1 MNRHSVT
8 LLVCVFLLAFTARP
22 AFATSVVGTG
32 TPASCTEAALDAAIA
47 EANGE
52 SGLVLFDCGAA
63 PHTLTLTTAKN
74 LGQGVAI
81 DGGGKITLSG
91 NDATRIFSLA
101 QGVAVQISNITLSR
115 GFANPGGGCIL
126 AFSTSGNPSTL
137 LLGNVTFSECR
148 AGEYGGAIAGNF
160 TILNITDSLFS
171 SNAADTGG
179 GGAISLNN
187 SNAFFERTRFFRN
200 TAAVQGGAVQAW
212 FSELTVEQSE
222 FEDNRAT
229 STLDATAGG
238 GAILLQSAGAIVR
251 DSDFFLN
258 SANRH
263 GAVFLLLA
271 SADATIEDSRIF
283 YNFAGRS
290 GGGAYIDASSVVRL
304 ERSSLWANS
313 AQNYGG
319 ALFSRNFLEVRNA
332 TFYAN
337 QSALGGTAI
346 FVEVGSIDMVSS
358 TLVDNSNPAAP
369 ATTGQIAWSAG
380 TTIEVHNSLIQAPQT
395 GALACAPSGPAT
407 FAFTVWHDQSCPA
420 GTGNRLAVLPLAP
433 FGFSCGGA
441 ATELTRTIPVYDN
454 QLTDTGS
461 CRPGDPVTDQR
472 GMPRPSGEGCDQGA
486 VEFFEPCDFPLFRD
500 GFESGNTQSWG
511 VTLP

>member
-1 MNRHSVT
+1 MKPAIT
-8 LLVCVFLLAFTARP
+8 LLAFFLAWP
-22 AFATSVVGTG
+22 LAATSVVGTG

-63 PHTLTLTTAKN
+63 PHTLTVTTAKN

-91 NDATRIFSLA
+91 NDATRIFSVF
-101 QGVAVQISNITLSR
+101 QGSAVQIGNITLSR
-115 GFANPGGGCIL
+115 GFASPGGGCIL

-137 LLGNVTFSECR
+137 VLGGVTFSNCQ

-160 TILNITDSLFS
+160 IVLNASGSLFVD
-171 SNAADTGG
+171 NTANTGG

-187 SNAFFERTRFFRN
+187 SNAFFERTRFEHN
-200 TAAVQGGAVQAW
+200 VAGLQGGAIQAW
-212 FSELTVEQSE
+212 FSELTIEDGE
-222 FEDNRAT
+222 FEDNRAM
-229 STLDATAGG
+229 STLDANAGG

-251 DSDFFLN
+251 ETDFFIN

-263 GAVFLLLA
+263 GGSILLLA
-271 SADATIEDSRIF
+271 SADATIEDSNF
-283 YNFAGRS
+283 GYNFAGRS
-290 GGGAYIDASSVVRL
+290 GGGIYLDASSVVRL
-304 ERSSLWANS
+304 ERDSLWGNS

-319 ALFSRNFLEVRNA
+319 AVFSRNFLEVRNA
-332 TFYAN
+332 TFYFN
-337 QSALGGTAI
+337 QSILGGTAI

-358 TLVDNSNPAAP
+358 TLVDNVHPTTPASA
-369 ATTGQIAWSAG
+369 GQIAWSAG
-380 TTIEVHNSLIQAPQT
+380 TTIEVHNSLIQAPET

-407 FAFTVWHDQSCPA
+407 FTSTLWHDQSCPA
-420 GTGNRLAVLPLAP
+420 GAGSQLAVLPLFP

-441 ATELTRTIPVYDN
+441 STERTRTVPVYDN

-472 GMPRPSGEGCDQGA
+472 GMPRNHGEGCDQGA
-486 VEFFEPCDFPLFRD
+486 VEFFEPCDAPLFID
-500 GFESGNTQSWG
+500 GFESGTTQGWSFS
-511 VTLP
+511 VP